1 MKDRVVGALLALC
14 MSVSAAVPAQQLSA
28 EDAALA
34 AETRQS
40 VFRLLAW
47 NMAPMAQM
55 LGNERPF
62 EPDRIALSAERI
74 GYLASMIGEAFE
86 IDTRNFGVETEARD
100 LIWDNSPDF
109 ADKAAGLA
117 AAAEDLGSAVESGER
132 GGILRSIAGVGR
144 ACGACHDIYR
154 E

>member
-1 MKDRVVGALLALC
+1 MRNLVAGAVLALGIAG
-14 MSVSAAVPAQQLSA
+14 SAGLPAQELSA
-28 EDAALA
+28 EDASLA
-34 AETRQS
+34 AQTRQS

-55 LGNERPF
+55 LSNERPF
-62 EPDRIALSAERI
+62 DQDRIALSAERI
-74 GYLASMIGEAFE
+74 HYLASMISEAFDA
-86 IDTRNFGVETEARD
+86 DTRSADVDTEARD
-100 LIWDNSPDF
+100 LIWDNRPDF

-117 AAAEDLGSAVESGER
+117 AAAEVLGAAVESGER

-144 ACGACHDIYR
+144 ACGACHDVYR